1 MWLLSSVTTA
11 PRKESTK
18 AGRSLCSRQS
28 QLLCRK
34 INPTEQ
40 NNKAKPL
47 EVL

>member
-28 QLLCRK
+28 QLCRK
-34 INPTEQ
+34 INPTVQ